1 MVLFSVIKILV
12 ALLMF
17 GIIIFVHELGHFL
30 VAKACGVRV
39 NEFAMGMGP
48 KLLSFGKKETV
59 YSLRLLPFGGFCA
72 MEGEDETSDD
82 PRAFGNK
89 SVLKRIAIVVA
100 GVAMNF
106 LLGLLVLLIA
116 IGCFTPFTQSGD
128 VLYGM
133 PTIAQLDEDA
143 LSYQSGLRAGD
154 TVISINSRPVLTY
167 NDMMMIMQSD
177 EDGVMPMMVKRTVDG
192 KTQKVSLPA
201 VEFVLETTEDG
212 IRYLRYDFVLL
223 GVEPTFGNTIVHAAK
238 TECSLV
244 TTVWW
249 SLVDMIGGKY
259 GLNELAGPIGTVDII
274 GDMVGQA
281 ASTVSRED
289 IYSLLYM
296 FALISVNVG
305 VLNLLPL
312 PALDGGRLVFLLFEA
327 IFRRPVPQKF
337 EAVVHLVGLALLIG
351 LMILISFNDIKRLI
365 TGG

>member
-1 MVLFSVIKILV
+1 MFGVVKIII

-17 GIIIFVHELGHFL
+17 SVIIFVHELGHFL

-39 NEFAMGMGP
+39 NEFALGMGP
-48 KLLSFGKKETV
+48 KLVSFGKKETK

-72 MEGEDETSDD
+72 MEGEDEASDD

-106 LLGLLVLLIA
+106 LLGFLVLAVA
-116 IGCFTPFTQSGD
+116 IGCFTPLSHGE
-128 VLYGM
+128 VLYGT
-133 PTIAQLDEDA
+133 PTIAQLEEDTP
-143 LSYQSGLRAGD
+143 SYQSGLRAGD
-154 TVISINSRPVLTY
+154 TIISINSRAVLTY

-177 EDGVMPMMVKRTVDG
+177 EDGVMPMMVKRTVGD
-192 KTQKVSLPA
+192 KVQKVSLPE
-201 VEFVLETTEDG
+201 VRFTINTTEDG
-212 IRYLRYDFVLL
+212 VRYLRYDFVLL
-223 GVEPTFGNTIVHAAK
+223 GVSPTVWNTVTQTAK

-249 SLVDMIGGKY
+249 SMVDMIGGKY

-281 ASTVSRED
+281 AETVSRED

-296 FALISVNVG
+296 FALICVNVG

-337 EAVVHLVGLALLIG
+337 EAVVHFVGLALL
-351 LMILISFNDIKRLI
+351 LLFMVLISFNDIKRLI
-365 TGG
+365 VGG